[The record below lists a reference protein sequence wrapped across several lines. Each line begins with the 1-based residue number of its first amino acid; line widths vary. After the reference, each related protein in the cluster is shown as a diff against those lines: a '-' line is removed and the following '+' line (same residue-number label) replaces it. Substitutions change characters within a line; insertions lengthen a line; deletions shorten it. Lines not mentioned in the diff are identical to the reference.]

1 MPMSRSRLHSI
12 LPIIVV
18 VIVDV
23 ADVVTEVDPVLDK
36 DVVTDDD

>member
-1 MPMSRSRLHSI
+1 M
-12 LPIIVV
+12 PIIVV